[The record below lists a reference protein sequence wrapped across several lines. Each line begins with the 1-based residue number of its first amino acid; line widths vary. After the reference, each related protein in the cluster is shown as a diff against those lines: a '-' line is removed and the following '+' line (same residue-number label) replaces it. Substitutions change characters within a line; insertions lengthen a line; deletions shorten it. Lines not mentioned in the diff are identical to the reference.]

1 VPRMKITMA
10 ATTTSQTSTLRP
22 LLVRIA
28 LAAVVIF
35 LCSVL
40 SRAGGPKRVAGT
52 SYFDPSTTGQP
63 VVWPPGQLTYYTD
76 QGDLSPILPASSAD
90 AFVAN
95 ALNQWTS
102 VSTAALSATKAGH
115 LAEDVNGSNVTRNL
129 DGTLSIPTDIQPSA
143 LTMPIAVVY
152 DYDGAVTDAFLGSG
166 AGNTSQCFFN
176 ASFGGAD
183 SYGLFATFQH
193 ALVVINGQ
201 CVQQT
206 GQLTDVEYRL
216 VRVLGG
222 VLGLDWSQLNTNVI
236 TGTPAPTSDDF
247 AGFPVMH
254 YLDPGGCVPITLCY
268 PNPYQLA
275 VDDVAAVSRLYPV
288 TAQNQSNYTGKQV
301 FSTTTARIH
310 GSVWFTDSSGRATQP
325 MQGAN
330 VVARWIDPI
339 TGQASG
345 RYAASS
351 VSGFLFIGNAGNP
364 VTGFDDPLG
373 NAFSEFGSDDASL
386 EGFFDLAGLPFP
398 GGAASGRYQLSVES
412 LDPMWATGVGPYAPY
427 QVALSGVPAPIVVVV
442 VPGSDVAQDLLM
454 SGSTQ
459 PVVPWAV
466 SETWS
471 APAPIPAGG
480 DWVGS
485 LSGYGN
491 VGYFSLPAQ
500 TNRTLSIAV
509 TAIDANGTASE
520 SKVQPVIGM
529 WASGDPQGT
538 PPPALTTSPFNSA
551 SFGLTRLDAQIL
563 TSTNFLIGIA
573 DLRGDGRPDFHYHAH
588 VLYGDSV
595 SPARLSV
602 NGGAVTLRGTGFVG
616 GLTVA
621 AGSSSISPL
630 TVSAGQMILALP
642 AQADGT
648 QSVTITDPAS
658 GAFSAMTNALTYGAA
673 ATDNLVLV
681 SGLNPLTPVGIQA
694 TNPVRVR
701 VVASDGITSV
711 SGATVGWSTTN
722 NATLSACGGASSC
735 NTTSDE
741 GGAASTWVTPGAIG
755 VATITAALA
764 PAVYSPPKSVSATL
778 LGTESATDIGVT
790 TPYLSIAQG
799 ATVAVL
805 LTARVLSNGVPKTGV
820 TVNFT
825 VVAGSG
831 NLSSSSAV
839 TSSSGYATVTLALTN
854 FALSVQVS
862 ACVAPTN
869 NPCQAFYGTPVPS
882 SLQNLQSVAGAAQ
895 VITLGTAFQ
904 PVIVRV
910 TDSSLPPVAVFG
922 ANVTFQTM
930 VLRPIGDAPAGGSGE
945 NHVGTPAM
953 PIILSAIQNSV
964 ASDSIG
970 LVSIVPSTGPF
981 NGSLEV
987 DVSATAGTT
996 AVLQYVLQALPVVGG
1011 GSTPVNRIPVWSGR
1025 APAPGRRPIREQLW

>member
-1 VPRMKITMA
+1 MQIKTPTA
-10 ATTTSQTSTLRP
+10 TTSQTSPLRP

-35 LCSVL
+35 LCSIL

-63 VVWPPGQLTYYTD
+63 IVWPLGQLTYYTD

-90 AFVAN
+90 AFVAD
-95 ALNQWTS
+95 AFSQWTS
-102 VSTAALSATKAGH
+102 VSTAALSGTNAGH

-129 DGTLSIPTDIQPSA
+129 DGTLTIPVDIQPSA
-143 LTMPIAVVY
+143 LRTPIGVVY
-152 DYDGAVTDAFLGSG
+152 DYDGTVTDAFLGSG
-166 AGNTSQCFFN
+166 AGNANQCFFN
-176 ASFGGAD
+176 AAFGGAD
-183 SYGLFATFQH
+183 SYGSFASFQH

-206 GQLTDVEYRL
+206 SQLIDVEYRP

-236 TGTPAPTSDDF
+236 TGTPPPTSDDF

-254 YLDPGGCVPITLCY
+254 YTDSGGCVRITRCY
-268 PNPYQLA
+268 ANPYQLA

-288 TAQNQSNYTGKQV
+288 TAQNQSNYTGKQI

-310 GSVWFTDSSGRATQP
+310 GSVWFTDSSGSSTQP

-351 VSGFLFIGNAGNP
+351 VSGFLFTGNAGNA
-364 VTGFDDPLG
+364 VTGFNDPLG
-373 NAFSEFGSDDASL
+373 NAFSQFGSDDASL

-398 GGAASGRYQLSVES
+398 GGAASARYQLSVES
-412 LDPMWATGVGPYAPY
+412 LDPLWATGGGPYAPY
-427 QVALSGVPAPIVVVV
+427 QVALSGMPAPVVLVVVA
-442 VPGSDVAQDLLM
+442 GSDVSQDLLM

-459 PVVPWAV
+459 PVAPWAA

-471 APAPIPAGG
+471 APAPIPSGG

-485 LSGYGN
+485 LSKYGD

-509 TAIDANGTASE
+509 TAIDASGNASE

-529 WASGDPQGT
+529 WAVGDAQGT

-551 SFGLTRLDAQIL
+551 SFGLTRLDAQVL

-588 VLYGDSV
+588 LLYGDSV

-602 NGGAVTLRGTGFVG
+602 NGGAVTVRGTGFTGALDV
-616 GLTVA
+616 T
-621 AGSSSISPL
+621 AGSSNVSPL

-642 AQADGT
+642 PQGDGT
-648 QSVTITDPAS
+648 QSLTITDPAS
-658 GAFSAMTNALTYGAA
+658 GAFSTMTSALTYGAA

-681 SGLNPLTPVGIQA
+681 SGLNPLTPVGVQA

-701 VVASDGITSV
+701 VVASDGITPV
-711 SGATVGWSTTN
+711 SGATLGWSTTN
-722 NATLSACGGASSC
+722 SATLSACGGASFC

-741 GGAASTWVTPGAIG
+741 AGTASTWVTPGATG

-778 LGTESATDIGVT
+778 MGTESASDIGVT
-790 TPYLSIAQG
+790 MPYLSIAQG
-799 ATVAVL
+799 ATVVIP
-805 LTARVLSNGVPKTGV
+805 LTARVLGNGVAKAGA

-831 NLSSSSAV
+831 NLSSSSAI
-839 TSSSGYATVTLALTN
+839 TNSSGYATVTLTLTN
-854 FALSVQVS
+854 FTFSVQVS

-869 NPCQAFYGTPVPS
+869 NPCQAFYGTPVPPS
-882 SLQNLQSVAGAAQ
+882 VQILQGVAGAAQ

-910 TDSSLPPVAVFG
+910 IDSSSPPVAVFG
-922 ANVTFQTM
+922 ASVTFQTM
-930 VLRPIGDAPAGGSGE
+930 VLRPVGDAPAGGSGE
-945 NHVGTPAM
+945 NRVGTPAM
-953 PIILSAIQNSV
+953 PIILSAIQNSI
-964 ASDSIG
+964 ASDANG
-970 LVSIVPSTGPF
+970 LASTVPSTGPF
-981 NGSLEV
+981 TGSLEV

-996 AVLQYVLQALPVVGG
+996 AALQYVLQALPVVGG
-1011 GSTPVNRIPVWSGR
+1011 GSAPVNRIPVWGKR
-1025 APAPGRRPIREQLW
+1025 TPPPVRRPIREMW